1 VSAIT
6 KREAYDV
13 PIGFNLFSFD
23 LFEAFRRGH
32 GHDHFVDH
40 DQEASASYADDAD
53 VDQEDNRRRVS
64 DHAFCGFG
72 YFPVL

>member
-1 VSAIT
+1 M
-6 KREAYDV
+6 

-32 GHDHFVDH
+32 GHDHLVDH
-40 DQEASASYADDAD
+40 DQEAGASCAGDDEAE
-53 VDQEDNRRRVS
+53 QEDNRRRVY
-64 DHAFCGFG
+64 DQAFWGFG